1 MQSHLSIQEQN
12 VLPNSL
18 PNSLNVR
25 RFDLGRPAAFMRIVF
40 AVFSVKPARTILF
53 VVLFAAAP
61 LFIPRLRNVLSFKG
75 QTYRQMLPNPH
86 DLISFKSNRAA
97 VSTLGPG
104 MSVSDSSDSTSETPV
119 DYNDPCAAQ
128 LISDPTHALD
138 HFYAALA
145 RTDAKKPKAITRI
158 THYGDSPITNDGIT
172 GTARRLLQ
180 EQFGDAG
187 HGFILIDRP
196 WGWYGHQAITF
207 TSGGDWLSDSFM
219 NPRVRDG
226 AFGLGGVTFRAEG
239 PGKTARFA
247 PATQGDTGKNF
258 SRMEVYYLAQPAGG
272 QFSVSVN
279 NANAQ
284 NVSTLSNGARSGFYE
299 IKADNADQGGA
310 NTFEV
315 RSVAGSV
322 RLFGAV
328 LENEGPGVVYDSLG
342 VNGAYAGL
350 LKTVMN
356 QQHWAEQLQH
366 RQPDLVVLNYGTNES
381 EYASDTQMVRYEN
394 ELREVVQRVHSA
406 LPEASILII
415 SPMDRGRHAP
425 GGKVVTLDSIPKIV
439 EMQQRVAR
447 ESGCAFFNMFAAMGG
462 PGTMA
467 RWHANKKHLVGA
479 DLTHPNADGAETVG
493 ALIYG
498 ALVDGYAKY
507 RIRVDGHERSL
518 VAQKK

>member
-1 MQSHLSIQEQN
+1 MQSYLSIRE
-12 VLPNSL
+12 PNTI
-18 PNSLNVR
+18 PER
-25 RFDLGRPAAFMRIVF
+25 RIDLGRRLAAFIQHICS
-40 AVFSVKPARTILF
+40 VFSVKPARTIFF
-53 VVLFAAAP
+53 VVLFASAP
-61 LFIPRLRNVLSFKG
+61 LFIPRLRNALSVKG

-86 DLISFKSNRAA
+86 DLIAFKANRAA
-97 VSTLGPG
+97 ASTVGPG
-104 MSVSDSSDSTSETPV
+104 ISVSDSSADFIPETPV
-119 DYNDPCAAQ
+119 DYNDACAAQ
-128 LISDPTHALD
+128 LISDPAHALD
-138 HFYAALA
+138 HFYAALG
-145 RTDAKKPKAITRI
+145 RTDGKKAKAITRI

-172 GTARRLLQ
+172 GTARQLLQ
-180 EQFGDAG
+180 ERFGDAG

-196 WGWYGHQAITF
+196 WAWYGHQAITF

-239 PGKTARFA
+239 PGKSARFA
-247 PATQGDTGKNF
+247 PATEGDTGKSF
-258 SRMEVYYLAQPAGG
+258 SRMEVYYLAQPGGG

-279 NANAQ
+279 SANTQ
-284 NVSTLSNGARSGFYE
+284 NVATLSNTPRSGFFE
-299 IKADNADQGGA
+299 IKADKADQNGA

-315 RSVAGSV
+315 KSLIGSV

-328 LENEGPGVVYDSLG
+328 LENDGPGVVYDSLG

-350 LKTVMN
+350 LETVMN

-366 RQPDLVVLNYGTNES
+366 RKPDLVVLNYGTNES
-381 EYASDTQMVRYEN
+381 EYAADAQMVRYEN
-394 ELREVVQRVHSA
+394 ELREVVHRVHLA

-415 SPMDRGRHAP
+415 SPMDRGKHAP

-447 ESGCAFFNMFAAMGG
+447 DSGCGFFNMFAAMGG
-462 PGTMA
+462 HGTMA

-479 DLTHPNADGAETVG
+479 DLTHPNADGAEMVG
-493 ALIYG
+493 VLIYEALI
-498 ALVDGYAKY
+498 DGYTKY
-507 RIRVDGHERSL
+507 RTRVDGHDRST